1 MAYSLSLTNGNY
13 LADLTDNTYDGPNSS
28 TGQHTDLYLIGKNYQ
43 GYGTFLNEN
52 FIRLLENFANSFTS
66 PPQHPLVGQLWWDT
80 SNNILRVYT
89 GNTNSGGSIAG
100 WKISTGA
107 TAQGTAPTDVSN
119 LGGDL
124 WYDNVRNKFY
134 VYAGKDQNGQPK
146 WTFIGPGALSLDNT
160 GVVSATMTDT
170 SQQSHTVLQFLVGG
184 VIVAIYSTATF
195 TPITTSGFSTIVA
208 GFNLSSLYPTL
219 NTQSITATGNLL
231 VQRDNAGKIFSV
243 GLDAG
248 TGTVS
253 ASTVSATTVSST
265 TISGSLTGNV
275 TTGTG
280 GFVSAGTITATGG
293 VTGATLT
300 GTIQTPDQ
308 SKISNIGTLAQ
319 LNVYGTTTLSG
330 TATLNGLAIA
340 TLGGSGSA
348 SFSSINN
355 TVIGNVTPSSGAF
368 TYVEVGANVKPTGNN
383 TAYLGTNP
391 GGWWNTVYTSTA
403 NSVTIN
409 TATVN
414 TGTVAAAGD
423 ISSSGGNVSANYGIF
438 NNIKIGGTGGSLA
451 LQDLTI
457 SNSLTPTSNTSV
469 NLGDTT
475 HWWNNIYGTAIHA
488 LYADLAE
495 RFHADAEYPTGTVV
509 ELGGSAEITQAIEEL
524 SDKVLGVIST
534 SAAYLMNSGAGTDI
548 THPAVAIGGRVPVRV
563 TGTVAKGDRLV
574 SAGNGVA
581 RSGQPKELTAWN
593 VIGRSLEDKDTSGPG
608 IIEAIVKINL

>member
-208 GFNLSSLYPTL
+208 GFNLSSLYSAL
-219 NTQSITATGNLL
+219 NTQSITATGSLL
-231 VQRDNAGKIFSV
+231 VQRDSTGKIFSV

-248 TGTVS
+248 SGTVS
-253 ASTVSATTVSST
+253 ASTVSATTVSGT

-275 TTGTG
+275 TTGTN
-280 GFVSAGTITATGG
+280 GFVSAGTITASGG
-293 VTGATLT
+293 VSGATLT
-300 GTIQTPDQ
+300 GAIQTPDQ
-308 SKISNIGTLAQ
+308 AKISNIGTLAQ

-340 TLGGSGSA
+340 TIGGSGSA

-368 TYVEVGANVKPTGNN
+368 TYVQVSANVKPTGNN

-414 TGTVAAAGD
+414 TGTVSATGD
-423 ISSSGGNVSANYGIF
+423 VGGATGTFGTVTVSTSLVPNAN
-438 NNIKIGGTGGSLA
+438 L
-451 LQDLTI
+451 
-457 SNSLTPTSNTSV
+457 SV

-509 ELGGSAEITQAIEEL
+509 ELGGSAEITQAVEEL

-563 TGTVAKGDRLV
+563 TGIVAKGDRLV
-574 SAGNGVA
+574 SAGNGLA

-593 VIGRSLEDKDTSGPG
+593 VIGRSLQDKDTSGPG
-608 IIEAIVKINL
+608 VIEAIVKINL

>member
-1 MAYSLSLTNGNY
+1 MSYSLSLTNGNH
-13 LADLTDNTYDGPNSS
+13 LADITDNSYDGPNST
-28 TGQHTDLYLIGKNYQ
+28 TGQNTDLYLIGKNYQ

-66 PPQHPLVGQLWWDT
+66 PPQHPLIGQLWWDT

-107 TAQGTAPTDVSN
+107 TAQSTAPTDVSN

-160 GVVSATMTDT
+160 GVVSATMTST
-170 SQQSHTVLQFLVGG
+170 GGSSYTVLQFLVGG

-195 TPITTSGFSTIVA
+195 TPLTTSGFSTIIA
-208 GFNLSSLYPTL
+208 GLNFSLLYPAL
-219 NTQSITATGNLL
+219 NTQSITATGSLL
-231 VQRDNAGKIFSV
+231 VQRDSTGKIFSV

-248 TGTVS
+248 SG
-253 ASTVSATTVSST
+253 TVSATTVSAT
-265 TISGSLTGNV
+265 NVNGTNISGSLTGNV
-275 TTGTG
+275 TATGTG

-293 VTGATLT
+293 VTGTTLT

-308 SKISNIGTLAQ
+308 SNISNIGTLAQ

-340 TLGGSGSA
+340 TIGGSGSA

-355 TVIGNVTPSSGAF
+355 TVIGNVIPSSGAF
-368 TYVEVGANVKPTGNN
+368 TYVQVSANVKPTGNN
-383 TAYLGTNP
+383 TAYLGANP
-391 GGWWNTVYTSTA
+391 GGWWNTVYTSTV

-409 TATVN
+409 TASVN
-414 TGTVAAAGD
+414 TG
-423 ISSSGGNVSANYGIF
+423 SVSATGDV
-438 NNIKIGGTGGSLA
+438 GGATGTFGTVTVSTSLVPNA
-451 LQDLTI
+451 NL
-457 SNSLTPTSNTSV
+457 SV

-495 RFHADAEYPTGTVV
+495 RFEADAEYPTGTVV
-509 ELGGSAEITQAIEEL
+509 ELGGSAEITQAVEEL

-563 TGTVAKGDRLV
+563 TGIVAKGDRLV

-593 VIGRSLEDKDTSGPG
+593 VIGRSLQDKDTLGPG
-608 IIEAIVKINL
+608 VIEAIVKINL